1 MNNYLNQIRKG
12 ITFQV
17 NENPTECSIIVA
29 TTDPWATPVPKK
41 FTGRISHDGAGP
53 FFLTN
58 NPSGIS
64 SNLSRY
70 LLVDYTVDF
79 LQKNDILNGQ
89 WKILT
94 VDPLSK
100 FGGIHGYQC
109 TLVEAV

>member
-1 MNNYLNQIRKG
+1 MYNHLTQNRKG
-12 ITFQV
+12 TIFQV
-17 NENPTECSIIVA
+17 NENPTDCSIVLA
-29 TTDPWATPVPKK
+29 TDNPWGTPVTKT

-53 FFLTN
+53 FYLTN
-58 NPSGIS
+58 NPSGMS
-64 SNLSRY
+64 TNLSRY

-79 LQKNDILNGQ
+79 LQKNDILNGK

-100 FGGIHGYQC
+100 FGGTHGYQC